1 VAKKPIA
8 KLTPKE
14 IAEGLL
20 KNTPPTQLSEHWSTS
35 SLIVDQLLGGGIPN
49 NGTIFMWGLPN
60 SGKTTLLYLI
70 MAQMVR
76 EGKRPLYVP
85 TEKWDKRYLLN
96 ALGLPRD
103 ISEEELLKYIWIYSG
118 YGQETTIDFML
129 KVAQYCHD
137 EYFNV
142 DAIILDSI
150 SAFVGDEYAYDIG
163 DPAFG
168 AAAKTNNQMLRRIPK
183 ICSIQNIPFIFT
195 GQVRMDMTA
204 NNTKGVYYTTPGG
217 KLAMGHACSIEL
229 QTKRAATVALKDAPI
244 DLKDIRFAYT
254 MDINVARSSSTGC
267 YGGSRA
273 TPVILVTDSIPK
285 IDMGVEILEVG
296 DQYGIFTGKDGK
308 VLIGNVNA
316 LSIRFYKGVQLGNY
330 QQARLAIND
339 NPNLAEELFNL
350 VRSEIAKGNKISVVG
365 IPNSFEDIDNV
376 DDAEDA
382 FSDED

>member
-1 VAKKPIA
+1 MAKKPIE
-8 KLTPKE
+8 KQTPKQ

-20 KNTPPTQLSEHWSTS
+20 KKTPPTQLSERWSTS
-35 SLIVDQLLGGGIPN
+35 SLIVDQLLGGGIPS

-85 TEKWDKRYLLN
+85 TEKWEKEFLLN
-96 ALGLPRD
+96 ALGLPYD
-103 ISEEELLKYIWIYSG
+103 ISEEELLKYIWIYPG
-118 YGQETTIDFML
+118 YGQDTTVDFML

-137 EYFNV
+137 EHFKV

-204 NNTKGVYYTTPGG
+204 NNSKGVYYTVPGG
-217 KLAMGHACSIEL
+217 TLAMRHACSIEL
-229 QTKRAATVALKDAPI
+229 QTKRAPTVPLNSAPI
-244 DLKDIRFAYT
+244 ELKDIRFAYT

-267 YGGSRA
+267 YGGARA

-285 IDMGVEILEVG
+285 IDVGVEILEVG

-316 LSIRFYKGVQLGNY
+316 LSIRFYKGMQLGNY
-330 QQARLAIND
+330 QQARIAIND

-350 VRSEIAKGNKISVVG
+350 VRSEIAKGNKISIVG
-365 IPNSFEDIDNV
+365 IPNSFEDIDNL
-376 DDAEDA
+376 DDTENP
-382 FSDED
+382 FSDEN